1 MYFLNFARCSC
12 LCLGYLVAIRLLSI
26 LQCPN
31 LGNVLLSLPV
41 DCRFLW
47 LGNLWRKSGIPCFIS
62 DNLVVNLLALVYVSM
77 VRGPTSKFGFTEI
90 SDSLVV
96 AKTLRR
102 RSFNPFLGVGGKNNL
117 PPLYTLSSNYCRKEA
132 INECTNCLN
141 SISCLNQTLKQK
153 FFEIFLG
160 GTPFWP
166 LEKKLKIK
174 KEIKPTL
181 DPLKLKTQVL
191 SIFPK
196 WVKSEGLTPLFFL
209 EGARLPLQ
217 F

>member
-1 MYFLNFARCSC
+1 MSFLNFARCSC

-102 RSFNPFLGVGGKNNL
+102 HNIKKPFPVSMWIRVPPWLDKRSFNPFQRWGAKTTCLPSTLYHQITVG
-117 PPLYTLSSNYCRKEA
+117 RK
-132 INECTNCLN
+132 
-141 SISCLNQTLKQK
+141 Q
-153 FFEIFLG
+153 
-160 GTPFWP
+160 
-166 LEKKLKIK
+166 
-174 KEIKPTL
+174 
-181 DPLKLKTQVL
+181 
-191 SIFPK
+191 
-196 WVKSEGLTPLFFL
+196 
-209 EGARLPLQ
+209 
-217 F
+217 